1 MNKTLRLVMFD
12 MDGTLLDSQDFI
24 FEAMRRAFAQMGLP
38 ELSRAQILSIV
49 GLSLDRA
56 VATLMPQLND
66 CEVHEAAELYKQCF
80 IALRAEK
87 GGEGAAPLYQDVL
100 STLEVL
106 ASDEFLL
113 MGVATGK
120 ARRGLDHAYKS
131 HDIGRF
137 FVTHQTAD
145 NHPSK
150 PHPSML
156 LTALQETGAEVGN
169 AVMIGDTQFDMEMA
183 KAAGYHAIGVDWG
196 YHPVDRLGS
205 ADQILS
211 RMSDLPDYLTSIWG
225 TTT

>member
-24 FEAMRRAFAQMGLP
+24 FESMRRAFAKMGLP
-38 ELSRAQILSIV
+38 ELSRRQVLSIV
-49 GLSLDRA
+49 GLSLEKA

-66 CEVHEAAELYKQCF
+66 REVAEGAALYKECF

-87 GGEGAAPLYQDVL
+87 GGEGAAPLYAGVREALEQL
-100 STLEVL
+100 ST
-106 ASDEFLL
+106 DDFLL

-120 ARRGLDHAYKS
+120 ARRGLDHAYHS
-131 HDIGRF
+131 HNIGGY
-137 FVTHQTAD
+137 FVSHQTAD

-156 LTALQETGAEVGN
+156 LTALQETGVEAIN
-169 AVMIGDTQFDMEMA
+169 AVMVGDTEFDMEMA

-196 YHPVDRLGS
+196 YHPVERLGA

-211 RMSDLPDYLTSIWG
+211 NMSELPKYLKTHWEMQK
-225 TTT
+225 